1 MVKIINKKNVTDS
14 NSLKIRIK
22 FNKKYSKYN
31 FDKWI
36 NNYYDFKNKSVL
48 DIGCGDGKQ
57 INSAIKQN
65 KKNSTII
72 GVDLSLKSLEKI
84 SLKNKKNKN
93 LKLINANMDNL
104 KKIDSIIKN
113 KKFDLI
119 HSTYAFYYSK
129 NPMRLIKYL
138 KTKLKKNSR
147 LIITMPVEKNTLK
160 NILNIREDNKK
171 LRPEDIKNYL
181 NKNFDMVQINYLN
194 NYQNV
199 NSVKDLVS
207 FYRSSGIYNENKLK
221 FFSDYIKKK
230 LSKDGYIK
238 LIKSSVMF
246 IGFN

>member
-1 MVKIINKKNVTDS
+1 
-14 NSLKIRIK
+14 
-22 FNKKYSKYN
+22 
-31 FDKWI
+31 
-36 NNYYDFKNKSVL
+36 
-48 DIGCGDGKQ
+48 
-57 INSAIKQN
+57 
-65 KKNSTII
+65 
-72 GVDLSLKSLEKI
+72 
-84 SLKNKKNKN
+84 
-93 LKLINANMDNL
+93 MDNL

-171 LRPEDIKNYL
+171 LRPEDIKDYL

-199 NSVKDLVS
+199 NSLKDLVS
-207 FYRSSGIYNENKLK
+207 FYRSSGIYNESKLK